1 MWAMV
6 RASTSRRPHISMWV
20 AVGTRHCATEARFYL
35 PTHDLRPAQSPTADP
50 SALLAAFRDGY
61 HRDVRLQDATGYAT
75 LVSGAAGVLL
85 CHHRLR
91 VPNHGATNSCSAADS
106 AAHNPANA
114 ASNTSSNGAAAIAT
128 DPASRPDAS
137 G

>member
-20 AVGTRHCATEARFYL
+20 AVGLRHCATEARFYL

-50 SALLAAFRDGY
+50 SAL
-61 HRDVRLQDATGYAT
+61 QDATGYAT

-91 VPNHGATNSCSAADS
+91 VPKHRATNSSSAADS
-106 AAHNPANA
+106 AAHTPANA
-114 ASNTSSNGAAAIAT
+114 ASNTSSNSAAASA
-128 DPASRPDAS
+128 ASNTSSNSAA